1 MNYQNVTLGLLKD
14 SDIVK
19 EAFKIMFPD
28 MYKEDSIITLNHN
41 SISIMGKNFGTGFV
55 LNDSQLESFQNLM
68 KSIKRG
74 RGISNLGI

>member
-28 MYKEDSIITLNHN
+28 MYMEDSIITLNHN
-41 SISIMGKNFGTGFV
+41 SISILGKNVSAGFA
-55 LNDSQLESFQNLM
+55 LDDIQLERFQNLI
-68 KSIKRG
+68 KSIKRD
-74 RGISNLGI
+74 RGISNLGL